1 MSQDLV
7 VETVRDILG
16 GFEPFALTA
25 ERRWDAGLWAA
36 LAESGLTGVGL
47 PEEAGG
53 SGGELADAVAV
64 VRTVAAGAGAV
75 PLAEHLLVAAP
86 VLLAADIHLPP
97 VEQPLTFAVADAV
110 TTEAVDDGDGPGRF
124 LLTGT
129 ATDVAWAGVGS
140 SVVLLATP
148 PAGLDGG
155 LLALVDASDLPAT
168 DAVNLAGEPR
178 GSLVLDAVPAVGAT
192 VLHDAQA
199 LALRARFALARA
211 VQLAAALEQVL
222 AWTVQYAGE
231 REQFGRPLGKFQ
243 AIQMELAE
251 MAGEVTAVTAL
262 TDAAGTTMF
271 MYTPR
276 GELDFMTV
284 GLNGLDVNYE
294 WNDAGD
300 LSKITYEGGLTSTE
314 ADTDRTFDYDRYIKE
329 VQLGKGTKRTMALP
343 DMFFGYDK
351 NVKMYSY
358 DPKLAAAFFR
368 KAFGGQLWE
377 NGFVLKASYRAGSVV
392 AQTAMEML
400 KASVEKLNPKFKIE
414 LTAKPWSEFLSSSRQ
429 SKEAMI
435 ILGWAPDYADPDN
448 FIYTFY
454 HSDGFYKPRLNF
466 SDRVMDGLIEQ
477 ARQTTDRAKR
487 QALYSQVGNR
497 GYELAP
503 FILVPAG
510 VGFLV
515 YNDKIKGLEENYNIM
530 LSGGYFWKDISK

>member
-1 MSQDLV
+1 MNDQDLV
-7 VETVRDILG
+7 VETVRDILR

-86 VLLAADIHLPP
+86 ALLAADIHLPQ

-140 SVVLLATP
+140 SVVLLAAP

-178 GSLVLDAVPAVGAT
+178 GSLVLDAVPAVGAA

-199 LALRARFALARA
+199 VALRARFALARA

-262 TDAAGTTMF
+262 TDAAVQALD
-271 MYTPR
+271 R
-276 GELDFMTV
+276 G
-284 GLNGLDVNYE
+284 G
-294 WNDAGD
+294 DA
-300 LSKITYEGGLTSTE
+300 
-314 ADTDRTFDYDRYIKE
+314 
-329 VQLGKGTKRTMALP
+329 V
-343 DMFFGYDK
+343 
-351 NVKMYSY
+351 
-358 DPKLAAAFFR
+358 LAAAAA
-368 KAFGGQLWE
+368 K
-377 NGFVLKASYRAGSVV
+377 VRAGAAVEVV
-392 AQTAMEML
+392 ARLAHQVHGAIGFTQEHRL
-400 KASVEKLNPKFKIE
+400 HH
-414 LTAKPWSEFLSSSRQ
+414 LTRRLWAWRD
-429 SKEAMI
+429 EA
-435 ILGWAPDYADPDN
+435 G
-448 FIYTFY
+448 
-454 HSDGFYKPRLNF
+454 S
-466 SDRVMDGLIEQ
+466 
-477 ARQTTDRAKR
+477 
-487 QALYSQVGNR
+487 
-497 GYELAP
+497 ELAWSRVLAAGLLADGP
-503 FILVPAG
+503 DDLWPALTR
-510 VGFLV
+510 VV
-515 YNDKIKGLEENYNIM
+515 
-530 LSGGYFWKDISK
+530 